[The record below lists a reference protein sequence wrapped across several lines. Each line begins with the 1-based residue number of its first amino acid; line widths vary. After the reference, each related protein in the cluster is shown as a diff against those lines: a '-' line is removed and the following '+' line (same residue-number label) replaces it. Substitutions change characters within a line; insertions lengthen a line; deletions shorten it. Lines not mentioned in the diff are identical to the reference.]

1 MIWLFVFIGFM
12 MVLLMVFL
20 LQDFARFTLRRAKAL
35 KKDEGYMTDA
45 GGYLFVQGKRTYYT
59 MPNGTRRKIA
69 DYPMDLTP
77 GSADMNMFTQ
87 TMDQARKE
95 TANEARVL
103 RKEAKANME
112 AVAKGE

>member
-1 MIWLFVFIGFM
+1 MIWLFIGLLTILLAVFIF
-12 MVLLMVFL
+12 
-20 LQDFARFTLRRAKAL
+20 QDFARFSYRRAKAL

-45 GGYLFVQGKRTYYT
+45 GGYLFIQGKRTYYT
-59 MPNGTRRKIA
+59 MPNGSRRKIA

-77 GSADMNMFTQ
+77 GSRDMNMFTQ

-95 TANEARVL
+95 TRNEARVM

-112 AVAKGE
+112 AVANE

>member
-1 MIWLFVFIGFM
+1 MIWLFIGVM
-12 MVLLMVFL
+12 MILLGVFL
-20 LQDFARFTLRRAKAL
+20 FQDFARFSYRRARAL

-45 GGYLFVQGKRTYYT
+45 GGYLFVQGRKTYYT

-77 GSADMNMFTQ
+77 GSADMNMFTS

-95 TANEARVL
+95 TANAARVM